1 LTTVDIYNEDC
12 IPGMADKL
20 ADNSVDVC
28 ITSIPFG
35 ALFSYSHKPEDIGN
49 NSDGIEMAE
58 GQFAL
63 HMRFFIQQ
71 LYRVMKPG
79 TIAAI
84 HTQQLLTWKVQHG
97 YMGMRDFRG
106 AVISM
111 FRNHGFQPHGEVA
124 IPKNPQAVAR
134 RLNLHSLMFATAYRD
149 SRGLAPA
156 MNDYVLFFRKPG
168 DGEAVQGIIEAN
180 REIKLVEPSPIIDY
194 QLNGLRKRIKPEY
207 KFIPYQIETWN
218 EKSGVQTKT
227 VTGGEHINPT
237 GWFTKNDGI
246 RWASGVWDDIQE
258 IDTLDGFKCARE
270 EDDERHVC
278 PLQLSV
284 IRRCL
289 LLYSNP
295 GDLCLDP
302 FMGIGSTGYVCVE
315 QGRSAVG
322 FELKESYHAM
332 AIKNIEKAKHIFNG
346 DGEDCGQKNLMLF

>member
-1 LTTVDIYNEDC
+1 MTTYDIHNQDC
-12 IPGMADKL
+12 ITGMERITND
-20 ADNSVDVC
+20 SVDVC

-35 ALFSYSHKPEDIGN
+35 ALFSYSHKPDDIGN
-49 NSDGIEMAE
+49 NADGIDMNE

-71 LYRVMKPG
+71 LYRIMKPG
-79 TIAAI
+79 TIACI

-106 AVISM
+106 AVISL

-156 MNDYVLFFRKPG
+156 MNDYVLMFRKPG
-168 DGEAVQGIIEAN
+168 EGEPVQGIIEAN

-194 QLNGLRKRIKPEY
+194 QLNGLRKRIKPDY
-207 KFIPYQIETWN
+207 QNIPYEIETWT
-218 EKSGVQTKT
+218 EKSGTRIKT
-227 VTGGEHINPT
+227 VTGGEHINPG
-237 GWFTKNDGI
+237 GWFTKNDWI
-246 RWASGVWDDIQE
+246 KWASGVWDDIQE
-258 IDTLDGFKCARE
+258 IDTLDGYKCARDK
-270 EDDERHVC
+270 DDERHVC
-278 PLQLSV
+278 PLQLDV
-284 IRRCL
+284 IRRCM

-295 GDLCLDP
+295 GDMVIDP
-302 FMGIGSTGYVCVE
+302 FMGIGSTGYVSIE
-315 QGRSAVG
+315 QGRNVVG

-332 AIKNIEKAKHIFNG
+332 AIKNCEKADILFNG
-346 DGEDCGQKNLMLF
+346 GAEQQDRQTKMF